1 MELRSVDI
9 CERHKAPPW
18 FYLGSNRFF
27 CIIAVLYSN
36 VLTAEQADLSILIER
51 KETQKRY
58 SEEEVMSMWRTPRIP
73 NSNTAPRQDRRW
85 NPLMEFAPEMADL
98 FRIPERLLGEEVD
111 FVPSMDFQE
120 TDNEYVLTAEMPGI
134 DPKNVEVS
142 VRNGVLELKGEK
154 KEEKES
160 GQSGSSW
167 TERRYGSFHR
177 QITLDQ
183 EIKEDEVKATYKNG
197 VLRIEVPKA
206 ESGSGGKS
214 IPIET
219 E

>member
-1 MELRSVDI
+1 
-9 CERHKAPPW
+9 
-18 FYLGSNRFF
+18 
-27 CIIAVLYSN
+27 
-36 VLTAEQADLSILIER
+36 
-51 KETQKRY
+51 
-58 SEEEVMSMWRTPRIP
+58 MWRTPRIQ
-73 NSNTAPRQDRRW
+73 NTNVAPRQDRRW
-85 NPLMEFAPEMADL
+85 SPLMEFAPEMADL
-98 FRIPERLLGEEVD
+98 FGMPERLLGVEAD

-160 GQSGSSW
+160 GQSGSRW

-177 QITLDQ
+177 QITLEQ
-183 EIKEDEVKATYKNG
+183 AIKEDEVKAIYKNG